1 MGGSVDN
8 LRKFILF
15 SIVFHVLISVVWGKI
30 VVQKSVPIYG
40 DHIEVSLRHFEFE
53 KPAPAKKVVKKK
65 KVVEEKKEKTVK
77 KVEKRDDSLA
87 LKKEEKSSQAPE
99 EQPEEAYATA
109 RPSYGF
115 TPRPGYPAVAI
126 RRGYEGSVLLNVR
139 VLPNGEP
146 EEVTIFKSSGYKV
159 LDKAALKAVKKWK
172 FVPAQRGFK
181 AVSSWVKV
189 PIEFRLEGG

>member
-1 MGGSVDN
+1 MRGSVDS

-15 SIVFHVLISVVWGKI
+15 SIAFHILISVAWGKI
-30 VVQKSVPIYG
+30 VVQQSVPVYG
-40 DHIEVSLRHFEFE
+40 DHIEVSLKRFEFK
-53 KPAPAKKVVKKK
+53 KPAPAKKVVQKK
-65 KVVEEKKEKTVK
+65 KVAEKKKEKTVE
-77 KVEKRDDSLA
+77 KVKKRDDSLA
-87 LKKEEKSSQAPE
+87 LKKEEKSAPKE
-99 EQPEEAYATA
+99 EPEEAYASA

-126 RRGYEGSVLLNVR
+126 RRGYEGSVLLNAY
-139 VLPNGEP
+139 VLPNGKV

-159 LDKAALKAVKKWK
+159 LDNAALKAVKKWK

>member
-1 MGGSVDN
+1 MGGPVDN

-15 SIVFHVLISVVWGKI
+15 SIAFHVLISFAWGKI
-30 VVQKSVPIYG
+30 VVQRSVPVYG
-40 DHIEVSLRHFEFE
+40 DHIEVSLRHFEFK

-65 KVVEEKKEKTVK
+65 KVVEKKKEKTVK

-87 LKKEEKSSQAPE
+87 LKKEEKPSQAAEPE
-99 EQPEEAYATA
+99 EDYATA

-139 VLPNGEP
+139 VLPNGKP
-146 EEVTIFKSSGYKV
+146 EEVTIFRSSGHKV
-159 LDKAALKAVKKWK
+159 LDKAALKAVKRWK

>member
-1 MGGSVDN
+1 MGGPVDN

-15 SIVFHVLISVVWGKI
+15 SIAFHVLISFAWGKI
-30 VVQKSVPIYG
+30 VVQKSIPVYG
-40 DHIEVSLRHFEFE
+40 DHIEVSLRHFEFK
-53 KPAPAKKVVKKK
+53 KPAPAKEVVQKK
-65 KVVEEKKEKTVK
+65 KVVEKKKEEAVK
-77 KVEKRDDSLA
+77 EVKKRDDSLA
-87 LKKEEKSSQAPE
+87 LKKEEKSAPAE
-99 EQPEEAYATA
+99 EPDEAYATA

-126 RRGYEGSVLLNVR
+126 RRGYEGSVLLNAH
-139 VLPNGEP
+139 VLPNGEV
-146 EEVTIFKSSGYKV
+146 EEVTIFKSSGHKV
-159 LDKAALKAVKKWK
+159 LDNAALKAVKKWK

>member
-1 MGGSVDN
+1 MGRPVDN

-15 SIVFHVLISVVWGKI
+15 SIAFHVLISFAWGKI
-30 VVQKSVPIYG
+30 VVQRSVPVYG
-40 DHIEVSLRHFEFE
+40 DHIEVSLRRFEFE

-65 KVVEEKKEKTVK
+65 KVVEKKKEEAVK
-77 KVEKRDDSLA
+77 EVEKRDDSLA
-87 LKKEEKSSQAPE
+87 LKKEEKPAPAE
-99 EQPEEAYATA
+99 DEPDEAYASA

-115 TPRPGYPAVAI
+115 TPRPPYPAVAI
-126 RRGYEGSVLLNVR
+126 RRGYEGSVVLNVR

-159 LDKAALKAVKKWK
+159 LDKAALKAVKRWK

-181 AVSSWVKV
+181 AVSSSVKV
-189 PIEFRLEGG
+189 PIEFRLEED

>member
-1 MGGSVDN
+1 MSGPVDN
-8 LRKFILF
+8 LKKFILF
-15 SIVFHVLISVVWGKI
+15 SIVFHVLISFAWGKI
-30 VVQKSVPIYG
+30 VVQKSIPVYG
-40 DHIEVSLRHFEFE
+40 DHIEVSLRHFEFK

-65 KVVEEKKEKTVK
+65 KVIEKKKEKVVK

-87 LKKEEKSSQAPE
+87 LKKEEKPAQAEE
-99 EQPEEAYATA
+99 EQDYATA

-126 RRGYEGSVLLNVR
+126 RRGYEGSVLLNVH
-139 VLPNGEP
+139 VLPNGKP
-146 EEVTIFKSSGYKV
+146 KEVTIFKSSGHKV
-159 LDKAALKAVKKWK
+159 LDKAALSAVKRWK

>member
-1 MGGSVDN
+1 MSGPVDN
-8 LRKFILF
+8 FRKFILF
-15 SIVFHVLISVVWGKI
+15 SIAFHVLISFAWGKI
-30 VVQKSVPIYG
+30 VVQRSVPVYG
-40 DHIEVSLRHFEFE
+40 DHIEVSLRRFEFE

-65 KVVEEKKEKTVK
+65 KVVEKKKEEAVK
-77 KVEKRDDSLA
+77 KVEKRDDSPA
-87 LKKEEKSSQAPE
+87 LKKEEKSAPE
-99 EQPEEAYATA
+99 EEPEEAYATA

-126 RRGYEGSVLLNVR
+126 RRGYEGSVVLDVR

-159 LDKAALKAVKKWK
+159 LDKAALSAVKKWK

>member
-1 MGGSVDN
+1 MRGSVDN

-15 SIVFHVLISVVWGKI
+15 SIAFHILISVAWGKI
-30 VVQKSVPIYG
+30 VVQKSVPVYG
-40 DHIEVSLRHFEFE
+40 DHIEVSLRRFEFK
-53 KPAPAKKVVKKK
+53 KPAPAEKVVKKK
-65 KVVEEKKEKTVK
+65 KVAEKKKEKTVE
-77 KVEKRDDSLA
+77 KVKKRDDSLA
-87 LKKEEKSSQAPE
+87 LKKEEKSAPE
-99 EQPEEAYATA
+99 EEPEEAYASA

-139 VLPNGEP
+139 VLPNGKP
-146 EEVTIFKSSGYKV
+146 EEVTVFKSSGHKV
-159 LDKAALKAVKKWK
+159 LDNAALKAVKKWK

>member
-15 SIVFHVLISVVWGKI
+15 SIAFHLLISVAWGKI
-30 VVQKSVPIYG
+30 VVQKSVPVYG
-40 DHIEVSLRHFEFE
+40 DHIEVSLKRFEFK

-65 KVVEEKKEKTVK
+65 KVVEKKKEKTVK
-77 KVEKRDDSLA
+77 KVKERDDSLA
-87 LKKEEKSSQAPE
+87 LKKKEKTSRAPE
-99 EQPEEAYATA
+99 EQPEAAYAVA

-159 LDKAALKAVKKWK
+159 LDNAALKAVKRWK

>member
-1 MGGSVDN
+1 MGGPVDN

-15 SIVFHVLISVVWGKI
+15 SIAFHVLISFAWGKI
-30 VVQKSVPIYG
+30 VVQKSVPVYG
-40 DHIEVSLRHFEFE
+40 DHIEVSLRRFEFK
-53 KPAPAKKVVKKK
+53 KPAPAKKVVKRKK
-65 KVVEEKKEKTVK
+65 AVEKKKEKTVK
-77 KVEKRDDSLA
+77 EVKKRDDSLA
-87 LKKEEKSSQAPE
+87 LKKEEKSAPE
-99 EQPEEAYATA
+99 EEPEEAYASA

-139 VLPNGEP
+139 VLPNGRP
-146 EEVTIFKSSGYKV
+146 EEVTVFKSSGHKV
-159 LDKAALKAVKKWK
+159 LDNAALKAVKKWK

>member
-1 MGGSVDN
+1 MGGPVDN

-15 SIVFHVLISVVWGKI
+15 SIAFHVLISFAWGKI
-30 VVQKSVPIYG
+30 VVQRSVPVYG
-40 DHIEVSLRHFEFE
+40 DHIEVSLRHFEFK

-65 KVVEEKKEKTVK
+65 KAVEKKKEKTVK

-87 LKKEEKSSQAPE
+87 LKKEEKPSQAEEPE
-99 EQPEEAYATA
+99 EDYATA

-146 EEVTIFKSSGYKV
+146 EEVTIFKSSGHKV
-159 LDKAALKAVKKWK
+159 LDKAALKAVKRWK

>member
-1 MGGSVDN
+1 MGGPVDN
-8 LRKFILF
+8 FRKFILF
-15 SIVFHVLISVVWGKI
+15 SIAFHVLISFAWGKI
-30 VVQKSVPIYG
+30 VVQQSVPVYG
-40 DHIEVSLRHFEFE
+40 DHIEVSLRRFEFK

-65 KVVEEKKEKTVK
+65 KVVEKKKEKTVK

-87 LKKEEKSSQAPE
+87 LKKEEKPAQAEE
-99 EQPEEAYATA
+99 EQAEENYATA

-126 RRGYEGSVLLNVR
+126 RRGYEGSVLLNVQ

-146 EEVTIFKSSGYKV
+146 KEVTIFKSSGYKV
-159 LDKAALKAVKKWK
+159 LDKAALSAVKKWK
-172 FVPAQRGFK
+172 FVPAQRGFT

-189 PIEFRLEGG
+189 PIEFRLEGD

>member
-1 MGGSVDN
+1 MLGPVDN

-15 SIVFHVLISVVWGKI
+15 SIVFHILISVAWGKI
-30 VVQKSVPIYG
+30 VVQKSVPVYG
-40 DHIEVSLRHFEFE
+40 DHIEVSLRRFEFE

-65 KVVEEKKEKTVK
+65 KVVEKKKEETVK

-87 LKKEEKSSQAPE
+87 LKKEEKPARAE
-99 EQPEEAYATA
+99 EQQPEYSSA

-115 TPRPGYPAVAI
+115 TPRPPYPAVAI

-139 VLPNGEP
+139 VLPNGKP
-146 EEVTIFKSSGYKV
+146 EEVSVFRSSGYKV
-159 LDKAALKAVKKWK
+159 LDKAALRAVKKWK

-189 PIEFRLEGG
+189 PIEFRLEGV

>member
-1 MGGSVDN
+1 MGGPVDN

-15 SIVFHVLISVVWGKI
+15 SIAFHVLISFAWGKI
-30 VVQKSVPIYG
+30 VVQQSIPVYG
-40 DHIEVSLRHFEFE
+40 DHIEVSLRRFEFK
-53 KPAPAKKVVKKK
+53 KPAPAKKVVKKVVK
-65 KVVEEKKEKTVK
+65 KKKEKTVE
-77 KVEKRDDSLA
+77 KVKKRDDSLA
-87 LKKEEKSSQAPE
+87 LKKKEKSAPE
-99 EQPEEAYATA
+99 EEPEEAYDTA

-126 RRGYEGSVLLNVR
+126 RRGYEGSVLLNVH

-146 EEVTIFKSSGYKV
+146 KEVTVFKSSGHKV
-159 LDKAALKAVKKWK
+159 LDNAALKAVKKWK

>member
-1 MGGSVDN
+1 MGGPVDN

-15 SIVFHVLISVVWGKI
+15 SIAFHVLISFAWGKI
-30 VVQKSVPIYG
+30 VVQRSVPVYG
-40 DHIEVSLRHFEFE
+40 DHIEVSLRRFEFK
-53 KPAPAKKVVKKK
+53 KPAPAEKVVKKK
-65 KVVEEKKEKTVK
+65 KVVEKKKEETVK

-87 LKKEEKSSQAPE
+87 LKKEEPDE
-99 EQPEEAYATA
+99 TYASA

-126 RRGYEGSVLLNVR
+126 RRGYEGSVLLNAH
-139 VLPNGEP
+139 VLPNGEVD
-146 EEVTIFKSSGYKV
+146 EVTIFRSSGHKV
-159 LDKAALKAVKKWK
+159 LDNAALKAVKRLK

>member
-1 MGGSVDN
+1 MGRPVDN

-15 SIVFHVLISVVWGKI
+15 SIAFHVLISFAWGKI
-30 VVQKSVPIYG
+30 VVQRSIPVYG
-40 DHIEVSLRHFEFE
+40 DHIEVSLRHFEFK

-65 KVVEEKKEKTVK
+65 KVVEKKKEKAVK
-77 KVEKRDDSLA
+77 EVKKRDDSLA
-87 LKKEEKSSQAPE
+87 LKKEEKSAPAQE
-99 EQPEEAYATA
+99 PDEDYATA

-126 RRGYEGSVLLNVR
+126 RRGYEGSVLLNAY
-139 VLPNGEP
+139 VLPNGEV
-146 EEVTIFKSSGYKV
+146 EEVTIFKSSGHKV
-159 LDKAALKAVKKWK
+159 LDKAALKAVKRWK

-189 PIEFRLEGG
+189 PIEFRLEGD